1 MVDDNPFLNQ
11 KFIKDIKR
19 SFVPSKL
26 FIDDKYRYNII
37 DVNIKLKK
45 NNIIEIYLKTR
56 DGKKY
61 EYTYIP
67 IDKNV
72 KNISDKNGIHNNYD
86 MIIDDN

>member
-37 DVNIKLKK
+37 DVNFKLKK
-45 NNIIEIYLKTR
+45 NNIIEIYLETR

-61 EYTYIP
+61 EYAYIR

-72 KNISDKNGIHNNYD
+72 KISLIK
-86 MIIDDN
+86 MEFIIITISL

>member
-11 KFIKDIKR
+11 KFIKDIKG

-37 DVNIKLKK
+37 DVNFKLKK
-45 NNIIEIYLKTR
+45 NNIIEIYLETR

-61 EYTYIP
+61 EYAYIR

-72 KNISDKNGIHNNYD
+72 KISLIK
-86 MIIDDN
+86 MEFIIITISL